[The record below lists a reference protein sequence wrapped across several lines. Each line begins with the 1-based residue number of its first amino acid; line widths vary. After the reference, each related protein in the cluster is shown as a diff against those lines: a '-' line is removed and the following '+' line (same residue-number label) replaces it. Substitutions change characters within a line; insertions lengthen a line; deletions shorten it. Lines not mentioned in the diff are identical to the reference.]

1 MDEKETCGTNFA
13 SRCRMKGRLPLFLW
27 LAVASNRKRRS
38 LFVCKKSVSN
48 SNIFYFQN
56 QQERRLVE
64 WRNEK
69 HDAAQNEH
77 FINVLSPYLLI

>member
-1 MDEKETCGTNFA
+1 MDEKETYGTNFA

-48 SNIFYFQN
+48 SNIDVYKRQAI
-56 QQERRLVE
+56 ERIAKKV
-64 WRNEK
+64 K
-69 HDAAQNEH
+69 
-77 FINVLSPYLLI
+77 S